1 MPRMRKTKLAEKS
14 SYKRR
19 VRQIKAPHYRQVR
32 RRRGAF
38 LYFDIDCNARLEFHC
53 EVILIDSKFL
63 DVPFDQC
70 LIKLCDV
77 GSLTGDEFLQLFDPL
92 YLLISCS
99 SVDGGLLAEFL
110 KPEYFISNFV
120 IGFFAICF
128 LNKILE

>member
-1 MPRMRKTKLAEKS
+1 MPELPPQICSYILADKSRYAYGADEIHEMPRMRKTKLAEKS

-38 LYFDIDCNARLEFHC
+38 LYFDIDCNARLEF
-53 EVILIDSKFL
+53 
-63 DVPFDQC
+63 
-70 LIKLCDV
+70 
-77 GSLTGDEFLQLFDPL
+77 LQLFDPL
-92 YLLISCS
+92 YLFIFCG
-99 SVDGGLLAEFL
+99 SVDGGLLMEFS
-110 KPEYFISNFV
+110 KPENLISNLV